1 MVKGSF
7 NERANILA
15 NEYWTNKES
24 AGVVVDEKMRLDEI
38 DRLLA
43 KGISGKLGFQL
54 EKEASELRTVI
65 EEKRTASFT
74 LNAVRRDL
82 LELVSDFAPSLDSRQ
97 GSVFPFD
104 SEREPLKEHYFR
116 AITDILFGTPKIAI
130 EFRSATISEKG
141 IYVPKADTEYVAL
154 RVLDYVTMIL
164 QEAAKKLLRRE
175 NAIDRAWKRAKERD
189 YGLMGLKIFIENDRP
204 MSIEEIEKLCKA
216 GDEEYYKLVHDDYTK
231 GLLHDLEYFASKAWE
246 YPLVVKKGE
255 RYEATDFGR
264 WTWLLCKEQEGRE
277 TGEGEK
283 SSRLSGFFRSRKKER

>member
-24 AGVVVDEKMRLDEI
+24 AGVVVDEKTRLDEI
-38 DRLLA
+38 ERLLT
-43 KGISGKLGFQL
+43 KGIGGKLGDQL
-54 EKEASELRTVI
+54 EKEASDLRTVI
-65 EEKRTASFT
+65 EEKRTAAFT
-74 LNAVRRDL
+74 LNSVRRDI

-97 GSVFPFD
+97 GSIFPYD
-104 SEREPLKEHYFR
+104 AGREPLKEHYFR
-116 AITDILFGTPKIAI
+116 AITDVFFGTPKIAI
-130 EFRSATISEKG
+130 EFKSATISEKG

-154 RVLDYVTMIL
+154 RILDYVTMIL
-164 QEAAKKLLRRE
+164 QEAAKKLLGRD

-189 YGLMGLKIFIENDRP
+189 YGLMGLKILIENDRL

-246 YPLVVKKGE
+246 YPVVVKKGE
-255 RYEATDFGR
+255 RYEVTDFGR
-264 WTWLLCKEQEGRE
+264 WMWLLCKEQEGRE
-277 TGEGEK
+277 VAEDEK
-283 SSRLSGFFRSRKKER
+283 RPKFSGFFRSRKKER